1 MVRTIRKKLF
11 IALLL
16 ILAIALGYKSTPLVQ
31 GELGETGASDELT
44 LVNKEHPLPPEY
56 VPSDLVVP
64 NVPFSFA
71 EDHPKKQMRQE
82 AAEALENLFAAAAK
96 DGIHLVAVSG
106 FRSYER
112 QEAIFQRNASQMGE
126 AEANRVSA
134 RPGESEHQ
142 TGLAMDVSAASVDYR
157 LTEEFGSTEEGR
169 WLQNNAARF
178 GFIIRYPK
186 EKEHVTGYQYDP
198 WHLRYVGSRA
208 AQTIAYIA
216 LTFEEFLSQGNQRA

>member
-31 GELGETGASDELT
+31 GELGETEASDELT

-126 AEANRVSA
+126 AEANRVRA

-186 EKEHVTGYQYDP
+186 EKEHVTGYQYEP
-198 WHLRYVGSRA
+198 WHLRYVGSSA
-208 AQTIAYIA
+208 AQTIANKA
-216 LTFEEFLSQGNQRA
+216 LTLEEFLSQGNQRA

>member
-31 GELGETGASDELT
+31 GELGETEASDELT

-186 EKEHVTGYQYDP
+186 EKEHVTGYQYEP
-198 WHLRYVGSRA
+198 WHLRYVGSSA
-208 AQTIAYIA
+208 AQTIANKA
-216 LTFEEFLSQGNQRA
+216 LTLEEFLSQGNQRA

>member
-31 GELGETGASDELT
+31 GELGETEASDELT

-186 EKEHVTGYQYDP
+186 EKEHVTGYQYEP
-198 WHLRYVGSRA
+198 WHLRYVGSSA
-208 AQTIAYIA
+208 AQTIANKA

>member
-31 GELGETGASDELT
+31 GELGETEASDELT

-112 QEAIFQRNASQMGE
+112 QEAIFQRNASQMGK
-126 AEANRVSA
+126 
-134 RPGESEHQ
+134 PKPIG
-142 TGLAMDVSAASVDYR
+142 SV
-157 LTEEFGSTEEGR
+157 
-169 WLQNNAARF
+169 
-178 GFIIRYPK
+178 P
-186 EKEHVTGYQYDP
+186 
-198 WHLRYVGSRA
+198 SR
-208 AQTIAYIA
+208 
-216 LTFEEFLSQGNQRA
+216 RK

>member
-31 GELGETGASDELT
+31 GELGETEASDELT

-96 DGIHLVAVSG
+96 DGIHLAAVSG

-186 EKEHVTGYQYDP
+186 EKEHVTGYQYEP
-198 WHLRYVGSRA
+198 WHLRYVGSSA
-208 AQTIAYIA
+208 EQTIANKA
-216 LTFEEFLSQGNQRA
+216 LTLEEFLSQGNQRA